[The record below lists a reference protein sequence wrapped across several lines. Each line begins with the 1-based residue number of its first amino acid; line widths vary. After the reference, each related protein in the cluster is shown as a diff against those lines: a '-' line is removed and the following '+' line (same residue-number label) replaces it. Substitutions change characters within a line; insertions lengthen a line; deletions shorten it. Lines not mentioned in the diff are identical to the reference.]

1 MTLPI
6 DDPPT
11 EALPVVPEAPADDRR
26 NGHRL
31 EPGDEPRD
39 DYDDNRDA
47 DLFDEWKAPRHK
59 SHMTTVLVVALLLAV
74 GFLAGVYVGRAAGA
88 SNAPERGGGPAAT
101 STPRAGTGGGGAR
114 VGGGVFRAF

>member
-11 EALPVVPEAPADDRR
+11 EALPVVPEAQADDRR
-26 NGHRL
+26 NGHRA
-31 EPGDEPRD
+31 EPTD
-39 DYDDNRDA
+39 DYDDPRDA
-47 DLFDEWKAPRHK
+47 DLFDDEWKEPRRK
-59 SHMTTVLVVALLLAV
+59 SRMTTVLVVALLIAV

-101 STPRAGTGGGGAR
+101 STPRAGAGGGGAR